1 MKRIFKQLLFI
12 KIFLFT
18 LLPLCVIFF
27 ICVIFSYFSYTDV
40 FVKTTEKQ
48 LGLKVDNIE
57 NFVSNY
63 IETRHTVLEGLAYA
77 FSTMPMP
84 IPQTSEDEFVT
95 MLKVLNNKHEVL
107 DTCYAGFA
115 NGRHLDSSWVQTP
128 DYDPRTRDWYKGAAS
143 KRGFHTTEI
152 YVDANTGNLMISASF
167 PIIKDNQVAAVI
179 ATNLSLKP
187 ISKMVQQAMENAASN
202 IYVLTDTGYFIG
214 HPDYGYEDNFFEI
227 NNGFYKSLKNEL
239 QGEPLFSKILT
250 IHGKKSFFLSRKIPS
265 TGWIVLLE
273 MDYNTAIKSFS
284 DTNKRLL
291 IFVTIAIALVLPAA
305 AITLKKITKPLHQ
318 TTEALK
324 EISEKTADLT
334 ISLDESG
341 GDEFAALA
349 HYFNQTIEKI
359 KNTMLSVKYNS
370 GMLKTSAETLA
381 DKIEAGTS
389 SANQISLTAK
399 NVKEQTLKQASS
411 VEGAV
416 ATIGQIGSTIEK
428 LNGSVDKQ
436 SVTVENATSAIEELV
451 ANIDVVTKV
460 LKENMKKINTLQE
473 TSESAKMTSMEVSK
487 LIAIVNESSEGLLA
501 ASTMIEGIA
510 SQTNLLA
517 MNAAIEASHAGD
529 AGRGFAVVAGEI
541 RKLAEESSKQSKSIS
556 TVLKNLNEQ
565 IKNVSSAVHNS
576 EASFNKI
583 FDLASGIRGHEE
595 YVVQAMSEQQIG
607 NKQVLETIA
616 DVNNLTHVVAAGSD
630 EMRSESVQLHTEME
644 HLATATELLKRAMND
659 VVHDVTIITNALTE
673 INNTAKINHDSVN
686 SLDGEIEKFTL

>member
-1 MKRIFKQLLFI
+1 
-12 KIFLFT
+12 
-18 LLPLCVIFF
+18 
-27 ICVIFSYFSYTDV
+27 
-40 FVKTTEKQ
+40 
-48 LGLKVDNIE
+48 
-57 NFVSNY
+57 
-63 IETRHTVLEGLAYA
+63 
-77 FSTMPMP
+77 
-84 IPQTSEDEFVT
+84 
-95 MLKVLNNKHEVL
+95 
-107 DTCYAGFA
+107 
-115 NGRHLDSSWVQTP
+115 
-128 DYDPRTRDWYKGAAS
+128 
-143 KRGFHTTEI
+143 
-152 YVDANTGNLMISASF
+152 
-167 PIIKDNQVAAVI
+167 
-179 ATNLSLKP
+179 
-187 ISKMVQQAMENAASN
+187 
-202 IYVLTDTGYFIG
+202 
-214 HPDYGYEDNFFEI
+214 
-227 NNGFYKSLKNEL
+227 
-239 QGEPLFSKILT
+239 
-250 IHGKKSFFLSRKIPS
+250 
-265 TGWIVLLE
+265 

-291 IFVTIAIALVLPAA
+291 IFVTIALALVLPAA
-305 AITLKKITKPLHQ
+305 AIILKKITKPLHQ

-436 SVTVENATSAIEELV
+436 SATVENATSAIEELV

-473 TSESAKMTSMEVSK
+473 TSESAKMTSTEVSK

-616 DVNNLTHVVAAGSD
+616 DVNNLTHVVATGSD
-630 EMRSESVQLHTEME
+630 EMRSGSVQLHTEME